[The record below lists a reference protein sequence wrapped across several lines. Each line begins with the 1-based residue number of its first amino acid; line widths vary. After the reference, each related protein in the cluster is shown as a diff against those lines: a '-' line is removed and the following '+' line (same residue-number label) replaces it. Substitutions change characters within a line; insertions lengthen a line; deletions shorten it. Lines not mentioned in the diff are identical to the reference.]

1 MEALT
6 GTSSRSES
14 KMSAPF
20 AHRATRACAS
30 EAEAEKYGAVSDDD
44 DDELVGCGV
53 GRRPSESRSKKRLLS
68 NTMRGRGLGS
78 SFDDDDDDDDNV
90 VVDAEPQWG
99 SSLTRRRRASS
110 MRLSLRY
117 SPGSRRNRS
126 DS

>member
-30 EAEAEKYGAVSDDD
+30 EAEAEEYGAVSDDD
-44 DDELVGCGV
+44 DDELVGV

-68 NTMRGRGLGS
+68 STMRGRGLGS
-78 SFDDDDDDDDNV
+78 AFDDDDDDV
-90 VVDAEPQWG
+90 VDDAEPPWG

-110 MRLSLRY
+110 IRLSLRY
-117 SPGSRRNRS
+117 SPGSRRTRS